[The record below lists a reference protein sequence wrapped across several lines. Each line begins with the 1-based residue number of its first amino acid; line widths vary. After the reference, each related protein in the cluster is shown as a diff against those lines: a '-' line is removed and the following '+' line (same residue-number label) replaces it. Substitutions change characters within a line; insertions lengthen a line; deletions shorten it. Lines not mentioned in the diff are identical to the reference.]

1 MCIAVG
7 LSAAVRVACEK
18 NGGARGSGT
27 ILSMLLSVIPF
38 GGPPCSDPFRSFIP
52 GRLLQTSHNVRYLKS
67 TEKRKPERAGTGG
80 MGPATDTI
88 FLSPERWRSLIAV
101 LGAHK
106 LTAFVKVFQVYRVQV
121 WLRGRS
127 PTPGRRGD
135 IGASRRRTRSGLA
148 TRAHQR
154 RCVTYEGCAS
164 AARLQAGRKV
174 RGGVSEDSRSYEVL
188 PGEFG

>member
-67 TEKRKPERAGTGG
+67 TVKRKPERAGTGG
-80 MGPATDTI
+80 MGPATEHNI
-88 FLSPERWRSLIAV
+88 SL
-101 LGAHK
+101 
-106 LTAFVKVFQVYRVQV
+106 
-121 WLRGRS
+121 
-127 PTPGRRGD
+127 P
-135 IGASRRRTRSGLA
+135 
-148 TRAHQR
+148 
-154 RCVTYEGCAS
+154 
-164 AARLQAGRKV
+164 
-174 RGGVSEDSRSYEVL
+174 
-188 PGEFG
+188 